1 MNISAVIPTF
11 NRGYCLLRAINS
23 ILAQTTPVDEI
34 IIVDDGS
41 DDKTYDLLIKSELFD
56 MAGRVPTIRYLYQ
69 ENKGVSAARNAAV
82 KNCDSEWIAFL
93 DSDDF
98 WHPHKLQKQIAQTVI
113 RAKCPIHFT
122 DEIWIRNGVR
132 VNPKK
137 KHQKLEGWFFKPS
150 LELCLMSPSTVLLRR
165 ELFDVHG
172 LFDETLPICEDYDL
186 WLRLTAQ
193 HQVALLNEKLMT
205 RHGGHADQL
214 SLSEWGIDRY
224 RVQSIIKILKTEKLS
239 PEDRSATKVVLR
251 KKCEIIIN
259 GFRKRGKLQ
268 EVERYEKIDNQYQI
282 C

>member
-1 MNISAVIPTF
+1 MPQVTVILPSWNRADWLKKSIDSVLEQTF
-11 NRGYCLLRAINS
+11 RDFELI
-23 ILAQTTPVDEI
+23 V
-34 IIVDDGS
+34 VDDASTDSTQEILTSYSG
-41 DDKTYDLLIKSELFD
+41 K
-56 MAGRVPTIRYLYQ
+56 IRSITFAKNL
-69 ENKGVSAARNAAV
+69 GVSAARNAAV

-113 RAKCPIHFT
+113 RAECPIHFT

-137 KHQKLEGWFFKPS
+137 KHQKLEGWIFKPS

-172 LFDETLPICEDYDL
+172 FFDETLPICEDYDL

-214 SLSEWGIDRY
+214 SRSDWGIDRY
-224 RVQSIIKILKTEKLS
+224 RVQSIIKILKTEKLR
-239 PEDRSATKVVLR
+239 PEDRSAAIVVLR

-268 EVERYEKIDNQYQI
+268 EIERYEKIANQHQI
-282 C
+282 Y